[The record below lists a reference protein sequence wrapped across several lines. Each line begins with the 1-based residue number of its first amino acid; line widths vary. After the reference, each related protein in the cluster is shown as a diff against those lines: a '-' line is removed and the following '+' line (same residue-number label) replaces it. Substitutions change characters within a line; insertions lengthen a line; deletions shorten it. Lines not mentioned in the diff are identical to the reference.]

1 MSSYM
6 RMRPSHKHA
15 VCTSVDR
22 ANSVQGQPDAL
33 RSEFHL
39 SYSMILG
46 LARGQAMLD
55 IEALLAASF
64 RQSQAQN
71 ELPALR
77 QRIAA
82 LQVTFLCRV
91 FMSSFPSFF
100 FVFLFLG

>member
-1 MSSYM
+1 ML
-6 RMRPSHKHA
+6 RP
-15 VCTSVDR
+15 
-22 ANSVQGQPDAL
+22 QGQPDAL

-39 SYSMILG
+39 SYAMILG
-46 LARGQAMLD
+46 LARGQAVLD

-82 LQVTFLCRV
+82 LQVTPRGCTQGIGFR
-91 FMSSFPSFF
+91 F
-100 FVFLFLG
+100 